1 MANAG
6 QIPKLV
12 HAAIGSLLA
21 RYISFVGN
29 SSRQR
34 QDVAVRFDEH
44 SHHHPCIVTMW
55 HGQFLLLPLIK
66 YPGFE
71 ADVMLARHGDAEIL
85 GHTLRRFGINLIR
98 GAGAAGRGK
107 DRGGGHA
114 YRAAVQTLRE
124 GRTVAMTADVPGAE
138 ARQAGLGVVMVA
150 RQSGRP
156 ILPMAIATSRYIAF
170 NTWSRMTLNLPWSD
184 LGFAIGDP
192 VHVPRDA
199 TPEALE
205 ACRLAVENSLNRATE
220 LAYERAHGNPAR
232 ATPGLPRGSTE
243 PGIRLAAYR
252 VFTSLARPATP
263 LLLNL
268 RERRGK
274 EEPTRRHERLGRPS
288 VARPSGKLVWFHAA
302 SVGETNAVLPLM
314 EQLSERRPGLRLLL
328 TTGTVTSAKLATERL
343 GPNALHQYAPLDAPE
358 YVRGFLDHWRPDLA
372 VFTESEIWPN
382 LILESAKRDIPLAL
396 VNGRMTKRSYRRWQR
411 NPGVARPLFSRF
423 SLVLAQN
430 DLLARYFKSLGAI
443 SAVSVGNLKVD
454 SPPPRVDAAALERM
468 RPGLEGRALLV
479 AASTHDGE
487 DVIVAEAHRQL
498 RRSVPDLCTII
509 APRHPERGTA
519 IAELLRGH
527 GFSVSQRSLG
537 ALPERTNDAYI
548 ADTIGE
554 LGMLYSLAPVAFI
567 GGSLVDRGGQ
577 NPIEAIRQG
586 AAVITGPHLH
596 NFSDTY
602 RALIDRDAAI
612 VVRSAPE
619 LATAAGRLLGDRTE
633 LIHMRDRASAALAA
647 ISGALPR
654 TVEALLQFLPQE
666 GRLAR
671 AS

>member
-1 MANAG
+1 MANVG
-6 QIPKLV
+6 EKPKLF
-12 HAAIGSLLA
+12 HAAVGSLLA
-21 RYISFVGN
+21 RYINFVGN

-44 SHHHPCIVTMW
+44 SHHHPCVVTMW

-85 GHTLRRFGINLIR
+85 GYTLRRFGINLIR

-107 DRGGGHA
+107 DRGGSHA
-114 YRAAVQTLRE
+114 YRAAVQSLRE
-124 GRTVAMTADVPGAE
+124 GRSVAMTADVPGGE
-138 ARQAGLGVVMVA
+138 ARHAGLGVVMVA
-150 RQSGRP
+150 RQAGRP

-199 TPEALE
+199 SPEDLE
-205 ACRLAVENSLNRATE
+205 ACRVAVEASLNKATL
-220 LAYERAHGNPAR
+220 LAYERAHADPTR

-243 PGIRLAAYR
+243 PGLRLGAYR
-252 VFTSLARPATP
+252 AFTSLARPAAP
-263 LLLNL
+263 LLLKL

-274 EEPTRRHERLGRPS
+274 EEPSRRAERLGRPS
-288 VARPSGKLVWFHAA
+288 ISRPPGRLAWFHAA
-302 SVGETNAVLPLM
+302 SVGETNAILPLM
-314 EQLSERRPGLRLLL
+314 GQLRHYRPELSFLL
-328 TTGTVTSAKLATERL
+328 TTGTVTSAKLAAERL
-343 GPNALHQYAPLDAPE
+343 GSLGLHQYAPLDAPE

-396 VNGRMTKRSYRRWQR
+396 VNGRMTKRSYRQWRR
-411 NPGVARPLFSRF
+411 SAGLARPLFSRF
-423 SLVLAQN
+423 SLVLTQN
-430 DLLARYFKSLGAI
+430 DQFARYFRSLGATC
-443 SAVSVGNLKVD
+443 ATSVGNLKVD
-454 SPPPRVDAAALERM
+454 TPPPRVDVAALERL

-479 AASTHDGE
+479 AASTHEGE
-487 DVIVAEAHRQL
+487 DAIVAEAHQQL
-498 RRSVPDLCTII
+498 RQSVPDLCTII
-509 APRHPERGTA
+509 APRHPERGAA
-519 IAELLRGH
+519 IADLLRLRGL
-527 GFSVSQRSLG
+527 SVAQRSLG
-537 ALPERTNDAYI
+537 ALPQRANDAYV

-554 LGMLYSLAPVAFI
+554 LGMLYALAPVAFI

-577 NPIEAIRQG
+577 NPIEAVRQG
-586 AAVITGPHLH
+586 AAVITGPHWQ

-602 RALIDRDAAI
+602 RALIDHGAAI

-619 LATAAGRLLGDRTE
+619 LATAAGRLLNDSTE
-633 LIHMRDRASAALAA
+633 LSLMRDRASAALTAL
-647 ISGALPR
+647 SGALPR
-654 TVEALLQFLPQE
+654 TVEALLQFLPQQDHF
-666 GRLAR
+666 AR